1 MPGEYKG
8 VKQSDHSGSKQVS
21 PSVEAWGRISSQLLQ
36 LNNLNNSEYASN
48 ASPSAAAAEEEEPLV
63 GEQLAGVSGGH
74 YNEDDLR
81 ALKMQFRY
89 GFKVTG

>member
-1 MPGEYKG
+1 MHGEYKG
-8 VKQSDHSGSKQVS
+8 VKQSDHSGSEQVS

-36 LNNLNNSEYASN
+36 LNNLNNSEHASN
-48 ASPSAAAAEEEEPLV
+48 ASPSAAAAEEEPLV

-81 ALKMQFRY
+81 ALEMQFRY
-89 GFKVTG
+89 GFTVIG